1 MARLDRAIH
10 IQAGVHVASTLAR
23 MDACQTPDPCR
34 CPLCGGPN
42 ACAMT
47 LPEAERPAGPCW
59 CVGVTFT
66 QELLARVPPQ
76 MQRKACI
83 CQNCAKAAQTSAP
96 AAA

>member
-23 MDACQTPDPCR
+23 MDACQTPDACR

-59 CVGVTFT
+59 CVGVTFS

-76 MQRKACI
+76 AQRKACI
-83 CQNCAKAAQTSAP
+83 CQICAKAVKASAP
-96 AAA
+96 ASA